1 MTSPRPSPPR
11 RPPRP
16 RPWRRAA
23 ARALAQGTVLSL
35 ALGALQAPADPT
47 SAPVEGG
54 APAAHAT
61 APPGHPEGPGR
72 VARMGAAGGEMTVEA
87 GAVTEAAPREG
98 LVFEPWQMLDD
109 LGRADIVLLMR
120 HGPTDWSRRDAD
132 GVGATDCANQ
142 RLLSA
147 EGRARMRDLG
157 VLLAGNGVRPARV
170 VVSQW
175 CRGQETLAALREGF
189 ALVDPAY
196 AAGLDAR
203 TDPGANLL
211 LSLGGAATVT
221 PLRATIS
228 GWPEE
233 ARRAGGP
240 LLVVTHFTNIAE
252 LTEFNVYE
260 GEMLVLDPRLDNRV
274 LGYLRLRSAGPDV
287 GHFGAMG
294 RPE

>member
-1 MTSPRPSPPR
+1 MTSPRPSPSR
-11 RPPRP
+11 RSSRP
-16 RPWRRAA
+16 RWRTAA
-23 ARALAQGTVLSL
+23 QAL
-35 ALGALQAPADPT
+35 ALGAAASLVLGPMQAPADP
-47 SAPVEGG
+47 
-54 APAAHAT
+54 APASADGRLA
-61 APPGHPEGPGR
+61 PGR
-72 VARMGAAGGEMTVEA
+72 PESLGHVARTGATGGEMTVEA

-109 LGRADIVLLMR
+109 LARSDIVLLMR

-132 GVGATDCANQ
+132 GVEATDCANQ

-147 EGRARMRDLG
+147 EGRGRMRDLG

-170 VVSQW
+170 VASQW

-196 AAGLDAR
+196 AAGLDVR

-221 PLRATIS
+221 PLREMIA
-228 GWPEE
+228 GWSEE
-233 ARRAGGP
+233 AERAGGP
-240 LLVVTHFTNIAE
+240 FLVITHFTNIAE

-260 GEMLVLDPRLDNRV
+260 GEMLVLDPSLGNRV

-287 GHFGAMG
+287 GHFDGAG
-294 RPE
+294 QPE